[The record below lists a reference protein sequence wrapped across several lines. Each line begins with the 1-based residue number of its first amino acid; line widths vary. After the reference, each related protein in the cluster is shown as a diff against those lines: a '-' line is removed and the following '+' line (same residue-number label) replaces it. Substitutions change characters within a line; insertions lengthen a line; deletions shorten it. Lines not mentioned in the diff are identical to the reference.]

1 MHGCANGLVVYGWHE
16 DEEDKFIDVEAA
28 DHIFELFF
36 DEQIKGTGCIPI
48 YGKPCE
54 LDKTTGKAVLDEE
67 SKEVVR
73 KAFNRYKK
81 LKESEGIKVKREV
94 GYFVGIQD
102 DMEHCLTEYALPLLE
117 E

>member
-1 MHGCANGLVVYGWHE
+1 M
-16 DEEDKFIDVEAA
+16 DAA

-36 DEQIKGTGCIPI
+36 DEQIKDTGCIPI
-48 YGKPCE
+48 YGKPCK
-54 LDKTTGKAVLDEE
+54 LDKTTGKAELDEE

-81 LKESEGIKVKREV
+81 FKESEGIKVESEV
-94 GYFVGIQD
+94 GYFVGIEG
-102 DMEHCLTEYALPLLE
+102 DMEHYLTRYALPLLE